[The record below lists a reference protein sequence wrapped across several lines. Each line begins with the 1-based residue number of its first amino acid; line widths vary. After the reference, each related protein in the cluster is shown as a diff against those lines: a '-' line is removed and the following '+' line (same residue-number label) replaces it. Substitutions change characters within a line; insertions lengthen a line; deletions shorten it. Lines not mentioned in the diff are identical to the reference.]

1 MVVDR
6 GVALTPGSFKGRQVD
21 LAACGNQILAETI
34 YLIRA
39 VAEKGEGGARTAYS
53 GRVPIRERHDT
64 GLGVKHDPQPAG
76 PGRLGMYLVHRRLG
90 KVQADPTVEVD
101 GSSHIRND
109 HTDGIETGLEL
120 SLRCAGCRRRGIA

>member
-39 VAEKGEGGARTAYS
+39 VAEKGKGGARATS
-53 GRVPIRERHDT
+53 NGRLPIR
-64 GLGVKHDPQPAG
+64 
-76 PGRLGMYLVHRRLG
+76 
-90 KVQADPTVEVD
+90 
-101 GSSHIRND
+101 
-109 HTDGIETGLEL
+109 
-120 SLRCAGCRRRGIA
+120 